1 MINLKEYYTFKR
13 KILINLIS
21 GGSILISVIVNSS
34 LMKFY
39 TDMIGLSP
47 AMFGVVYLIF
57 SIWNGIND
65 PVIGYWADKRPFL
78 TNRGKYR
85 HLMRWSIPLIAVSLI
100 PLLFA
105 SPDWNEIVTAVFL
118 LTLLVIYEGAQT
130 LLGVSFMAFTVN
142 TFLSMKERTEVQVIS
157 SYVNMIPV
165 FLGGMIPVW
174 FLTGDYSRSAL
185 VAIFTGAI
193 LLGLLLIWIGSRF
206 IREDEEF
213 YKDMEF
219 SQNLKELFA
228 LSKDFI
234 KDRTFV
240 IFLTAFFFIQASTGN
255 YFTGYLYYMDNVL
268 EVSGLKATIP
278 DVLTGIAQ
286 MLIFPLI
293 ILLVK
298 KFGSR
303 NTLAF
308 GLLISVLG
316 HAVLSLPINYW
327 IAAGTY
333 IVILIGYGFSS
344 AINNP
349 IAGLVVDHIELKTN
363 KRQPGVVRGIMAI
376 LLIPAGSIQPL
387 ILSALLSAS
396 GYIGSSKSQTAEVVQ
411 AIRIGT
417 GIIPATIL
425 LIGIGLLFLLPITHK
440 KEKEI
445 QAAIEERHGK
455 RMEAGNSSNFAEN

>member
-1 MINLKEYYTFKR
+1 MNGTKTYYNLKR

-21 GGSILISVIVNSS
+21 GGSILVSVIVNSS

-47 AMFGVVYLIF
+47 AIYGMVYLLF

-65 PVIGYWADKRPFL
+65 SMIGYWADKRPFI
-78 TNRGKYR
+78 TGRGKYR
-85 HLMRWSIPLIAVSLI
+85 PLMRWAIPIIGISFI

-174 FLTGDYSRSAL
+174 FLTGDYSRTTL
-185 VAIFTGAI
+185 VAIFSGAI
-193 LLGLLLIWIGSRF
+193 LLGLLLIWIGARF
-206 IREDEEF
+206 IRENDEF

-219 SQNLKELFA
+219 SRGLKELFA
-228 LSKDFI
+228 LSKEFL
-234 KDRTFV
+234 KDKTFV
-240 IFLTAFFFIQASTGN
+240 IFMIAFFFIQAGTSN

-278 DVLTGIAQ
+278 DLLTGILQ
-286 MLIFPLI
+286 MALFPLI
-293 ILLVK
+293 VLMVR
-298 KFGSR
+298 KFGSKE
-303 NTLAF
+303 TLWK
-308 GLLISVLG
+308 GLLIAVVG

-333 IVILIGYGFSS
+333 LVILAGYGFAS

-349 IAGLVVDHIELKTN
+349 IAGLVVDHLELKTN

-376 LLIPAGSIQPL
+376 LLVPAASLQPL
-387 ILSALLSAS
+387 ILSTLLSAA
-396 GYIGSSKSQTAEVVQ
+396 GYVGTSKSQTAEVVQ
-411 AIRIGT
+411 AIRMGA
-417 GIIPATIL
+417 GIIPAVIL
-425 LIGIGLLFLLPITHK
+425 LVGILLLIRLPINHK
-440 KEKEI
+440 KELEI
-445 QAAIEERHGK
+445 QAAIEEKHGK
-455 RMEAGNSSNFAEN
+455 RLEAGNLS

>member
-1 MINLKEYYTFKR
+1 MNGTKTYYNLKR

-21 GGSILISVIVNSS
+21 GGSILVSVIVNSS

-47 AMFGVVYLIF
+47 AIYGMVYLLF

-65 PVIGYWADKRPFL
+65 SMIGYWADKRPFI
-78 TNRGKYR
+78 TGRGKYR
-85 HLMRWSIPLIAVSLI
+85 PLMRWAIPIIGISLI

-174 FLTGDYSRSAL
+174 FLTGDYSRTTL
-185 VAIFTGAI
+185 VAIFSGAI

-206 IREDEEF
+206 IRENDEF

-219 SQNLKELFA
+219 SRGLKELFA
-228 LSKDFI
+228 LSKEFL
-234 KDRTFV
+234 KDKTFV
-240 IFLTAFFFIQASTGN
+240 IFMIAFFFIQAGTSN

-278 DVLTGIAQ
+278 DLLTGILQ
-286 MLIFPLI
+286 MALFPLI
-293 ILLVK
+293 VLMVR
-298 KFGSR
+298 KFGSKE
-303 NTLAF
+303 TLWK
-308 GLLISVLG
+308 GLLIAVVG

-333 IVILIGYGFSS
+333 LVILAGYGFAS

-349 IAGLVVDHIELKTN
+349 IAGLVVDHLELKTN

-376 LLIPAGSIQPL
+376 LLVPAASLQPL
-387 ILSALLSAS
+387 ILSTLLSAA
-396 GYIGSSKSQTAEVVQ
+396 GYVGTSKSQTAEVVQ
-411 AIRIGT
+411 AIRMGA
-417 GIIPATIL
+417 GIIPAVIL
-425 LIGIGLLFLLPITHK
+425 LVGILLLIRLPINHK
-440 KEKEI
+440 KELEI
-445 QAAIEERHGK
+445 QAAIEEKHGK
-455 RMEAGNSSNFAEN
+455 RLEAGNLS